1 MEAFEKVCEIISS
14 QLGLSSDF
22 EFTKETSWQ
31 EINADSL
38 DVVEIVMSIE
48 DEFGIE
54 ISDEDVY
61 RMENLGD
68 LVAFIENGQ

>member
-1 MEAFEKVCEIISS
+1 MEIFERTCEIISS

-54 ISDEDVY
+54 ISDDDIY

-68 LVAFIENGQ
+68 LVAFIEGGQ

>member
-1 MEAFEKVCEIISS
+1 METFDKVCEIISS
-14 QLGLSSDF
+14 QLGLSADF

-48 DEFGIE
+48 DEFEIE
-54 ISDEDVY
+54 ISDEDIY

-68 LVAFIENGQ
+68 LVTFVDNGS